1 MENIKKVFFCDWGI
15 AKLKP
20 KVEYTIIVHYATD
33 NYICKIQTLKTV
45 CIYFHLEHTLRRQ
58 PFTPAEGSYVR

>member
-1 MENIKKVFFCDWGI
+1 MENTKKVFFCDWGI

-33 NYICKIQTLKTV
+33 NYICKIQTLKKEG
-45 CIYFHLEHTLRRQ
+45 IYFHLELTLGRQ
-58 PFTPAEGSYVR
+58 PFTPTEGSYVR